1 MEYEIYNS
9 FPKADSIYLEWQDR
23 VDHTDT
29 IPSQWQ
35 TLSLAP
41 EQFNCFDDLSFPTGL
56 SACYTGENRIS
67 YRVLHISKPSNL
79 YVYNIGLRSVL
90 YEGDITNNV
99 APYNI
104 IHDCETYEMRA
115 CVDSGLYTFV
125 TFVISL
131 KLLKV
136 SPIVEEDIH
145 GPLLLSLVFGV
156 AVPSMNKVIY
166 KFILSLRSNIIKKY
180 EAILAITSMCTYI
193 SIIIFFFYG

>member
-1 MEYEIYNS
+1 MFFGASLTVYFLIALIISWNGLKS
-9 FPKADSIYLEWQDR
+9 FSLDVLEGIMGISMNL
-23 VDHTDT
+23 T
-29 IPSQWQ
+29 I
-35 TLSLAP
+35 
-41 EQFNCFDDLSFPTGL
+41 
-56 SACYTGENRIS
+56 
-67 YRVLHISKPSNL
+67 
-79 YVYNIGLRSVL
+79 
-90 YEGDITNNV
+90 
-99 APYNI
+99 
-104 IHDCETYEMRA
+104 
-115 CVDSGLYTFV
+115 YTFV